1 MKKNLLAIVFL
12 ALLEACSS
20 GKAALSSGNYYE
32 AVLES
37 VNRLRGSPDNKKAK
51 AVLQQSYPLAVEF
64 IETGIKNDITAN
76 SPRMWRNA
84 VSGYEK
90 INYMNDQIKTSLGA
104 MRIISQPVTRYTE
117 LKDAKV
123 KAAEE
128 SYNEGI
134 TALMK
139 NSREDAKQAYFDFK
153 EASNYQPGY
162 RETIEMMNQAEFNA
176 TLRVAYEEIN
186 ASRINYSLQPI
197 VNQMSR
203 QFLTFRPL
211 NVRDTLPPH
220 QFLRIVFNGYRE
232 DGAARVTSRSEVVTR
247 DVKTGEKKGP
257 DGKMQDVMTKVESKI
272 TYYTKIKTARS
283 AAMLTITDASTQ
295 AVLETENIE
304 GRSTWQYEWASHTGD
319 VRALSSSQQGLI
331 KLKEVS
337 PNDTDLY
344 NQAMRNLEANLRN
357 KLKGFYSRY

>member
-1 MKKNLLAIVFL
+1 
-12 ALLEACSS
+12 
-20 GKAALSSGNYYE
+20 
-32 AVLES
+32 
-37 VNRLRGSPDNKKAK
+37 
-51 AVLQQSYPLAVEF
+51 
-64 IETGIKNDITAN
+64 
-76 SPRMWRNA
+76 
-84 VSGYEK
+84 
-90 INYMNDQIKTSLGA
+90 MNDQIKTSLGA